1 MFGIVGR
8 VARSVNSSRLITKAA
23 AIQLGPSAPA
33 ASMSSVRPHLDIS
46 GVYPPIATPFGEDEN
61 IDYEKL
67 KANMDKWEE
76 APFSGYLV
84 QGSNGEY
91 SYLNYDERVEMV
103 SAVREMAPKDKL
115 VLAGSGCESTRDTI
129 ALTKKMAEVG
139 ADAVMVVTPCYYKGR
154 MTNSALENH
163 YIKVADESP
172 VPVILYSVPANTGID
187 LALEVIVRLSE
198 HPNIIGMKESG
209 GDIAKIGNMV
219 FKTAENNFQVLA
231 GSASFLYPALVV
243 GAVGGVCALSNVL
256 AKETCQLRQLYQD
269 GKHREAT
276 KLQHRLISPNAAVTK
291 SFGVPGMKSAMDLF
305 GYYGGPPRSPL
316 LSVKKS
322 EALAIKQ
329 AFIGSG
335 FEPTQ

>member
-1 MFGIVGR
+1 
-8 VARSVNSSRLITKAA
+8 
-23 AIQLGPSAPA
+23 
-33 ASMSSVRPHLDIS
+33 MSSVRPHLDIS

-76 APFSGYLV
+76 APFRGYLV

-91 SYLNYDERVEMV
+91 SYLNYNERVEMV
-103 SAVREMAPKDKL
+103 SAVRKMAPKDKL

-163 YIKVADESP
+163 YVKVADESP

-187 LALEVIVRLSE
+187 LALDVVVRLSE
-198 HPNIIGMKESG
+198 HPNIIGMKDSG
-209 GDIAKIGNMV
+209 GDVTKIGNMI
-219 FKTAENNFQVLA
+219 FKTAKNNFQILA
-231 GSASFLYPALVV
+231 GSASFLYPALAV
-243 GAVGGVCALSNVL
+243 GAVGGVCALANVL
-256 AKETCQLRQLYQD
+256 AKETCDLRQLFLE
-269 GKHREAT
+269 GKHREAA

-291 SFGVPGMKSAMDLF
+291 SFGVAGLKYAMDRF

-316 LSVKKS
+316 LVVNET
-322 EALAIKQ
+322 EATAIRA
-329 AFIGSG
+329 AFADSG
-335 FEPTQ
+335 FNPCST